1 MRVALLQFAASQD
14 KAENL
19 ATIRELARR
28 AAPSEPDLVVCP
40 EASMYDFGAADA
52 PLAPAAEPVDGP
64 FVSALADLAGELGAV
79 VVAGMFETAG
89 DADRAYNTVV
99 AVTPDG
105 TLAGAYRKIHLYD
118 AFGFQESR
126 TVAPGSELV
135 SVDVEGVQI
144 GLATCY
150 DIRFPELFQAHGE
163 AGAAAVVVPASWG
176 AGEGKREQWELLVRA
191 RALDSGCWILACG
204 QADPTASGI
213 ETKPGVPTGIGYST
227 VADPFG
233 NVHDQLGAGP
243 GILVVDIDPK
253 RAEESRQATA
263 VLANRRL

>member
-1 MRVALLQFAASQD
+1 
-14 KAENL
+14 
-19 ATIRELARR
+19 
-28 AAPSEPDLVVCP
+28 
-40 EASMYDFGAADA
+40 
-52 PLAPAAEPVDGP
+52 
-64 FVSALADLAGELGAV
+64 
-79 VVAGMFETAG
+79 
-89 DADRAYNTVV
+89 
-99 AVTPDG
+99 
-105 TLAGAYRKIHLYD
+105 
-118 AFGFQESR
+118 
-126 TVAPGSELV
+126 SELV

-204 QADPTASGI
+204 QADSTASGI
-213 ETKPGVPTGIGYST
+213 ETKPGVPTGMGYST

-243 GILVVDIDPK
+243 GMLKIDIDPK

-263 VLANRRL
+263 VLANRRLQRSPNRPPATKPAPIARARGGAVAVSSVRRACATPAPLMTTTGPAAAIGVSSSAMPVSIGRIRPSPPSTSAAPISFTVVAPKSSVHAKFGDSACNCCLVWVTFARPTPK